1 MGKKLFLPTK
11 PLLAVEEPM
20 ALQAL
25 TPFISI
31 QPVPAMCLVALVALL
46 VVGYALTKIPRR

>member
-11 PLLAVEEPM
+11 PLLAVEEPKS
-20 ALQAL
+20 LQAL